1 MSAFLLAVLGSIS
14 LFKTTTDTGRDS
26 LGDYAGLGRTV
37 VNWVALDLTEN
48 YLSLSPRRLD

>member
-1 MSAFLLAVLGSIS
+1 MNAFLLAVLGSIS

-26 LGDYAGLGRTV
+26 LGDHAGLGRTIV
-37 VNWVALDLTEN
+37 TRVALDLTEN